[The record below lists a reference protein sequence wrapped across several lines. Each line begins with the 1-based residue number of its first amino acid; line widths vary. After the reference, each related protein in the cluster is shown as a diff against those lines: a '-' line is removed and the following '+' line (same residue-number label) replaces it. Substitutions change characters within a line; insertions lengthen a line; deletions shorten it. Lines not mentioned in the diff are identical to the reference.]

1 MRDELCLGRSGVFCF
16 VGRIGDFLLWG
27 ESCIFLLWGESGIFF
42 CGTNRLFLFSG
53 ANRGYLILKNIFFK
67 FQSYQ
72 MTHLKRKQAIAEFG
86 RRFATRQ
93 DYTEFVEHLLEDN
106 SASFGGTVFP
116 P

>member
-1 MRDELCLGRSGVFCF
+1 
-16 VGRIGDFLLWG
+16 
-27 ESCIFLLWGESGIFF
+27 
-42 CGTNRLFLFSG
+42 
-53 ANRGYLILKNIFFK
+53 
-67 FQSYQ
+67 

-106 SASFGGTVFP
+106 SASFSGTVFP